1 MAQGEKQAPE
11 LVRLAETLEEDLERL
26 ETLSKSALKTRL
38 DTEKNITRAAK
49 ELGEAL
55 EVPERLAQG
64 LVALGTLLKR
74 MQVRQQ
80 GALAPLAERAN
91 EIQERQ
97 VKLDE
102 HVQAFAELGRATA
115 EAAAALHA
123 ERPAAVVLETLKTE
137 LAKIA
142 ENARRLFEA
151 ARSDDFPDV
160 AREADA
166 LAKRVTHLRR
176 RLETTSN

>member
-1 MAQGEKQAPE
+1 MAQREKDAPE
-11 LVRLAETLEEDLERL
+11 LVRLAETLEEELERL
-26 ETLSKSALKTRL
+26 ETLSKGALKTRL
-38 DTEKNITRAAK
+38 DTEKNITRAAT
-49 ELGEAL
+49 ELGAAL

-64 LVALGTLLKR
+64 LVALGALLQR
-74 MQVRQQ
+74 LQARQQ
-80 GALAPLAERAN
+80 AALAPLAARAN
-91 EIQERQ
+91 EIQARQ

-102 HVQAFAELGRATA
+102 HVQAFAELGRATSD
-115 EAAAALHA
+115 AAAALHA
-123 ERPAAVVLETLKTE
+123 ERPPAEVLETLKAG

-142 ENARRLFEA
+142 EDAKLLFDA

-176 RLETTSN
+176 RLETT